1 MPLVQMAIEASPI
14 KDDNPGM
21 STTLL
26 YALIMAIAQIVV
38 TLIAYFLG
46 YQTDHMASGQWFS
59 SIAPLVVL
67 IVILTLGIKA
77 VRDEQPG
84 KGLSFGK
91 GVGTGT
97 LIVLFSS
104 IITSIYAF
112 IHFTYVNPSFVDY
125 AIEAARVK
133 WAAKGMVEAQMEK
146 AEGFMRWIF
155 KPAVQ
160 SIAGFIFGNIIG
172 VILSL
177 IISAFLKREPAGGSA
192 SA

>member
-1 MPLVQMAIEASPI
+1 MPFVQMAIEASPMRA
-14 KDDNPGM
+14 DNPVM

-84 KGLSFGK
+84 KGLSYGK

-97 LIVLFSS
+97 LIVPACSRLCTQASRDLPHHVLSRICLKTKLQIAPHSNPPQSS
-104 IITSIYAF
+104 
-112 IHFTYVNPSFVDY
+112 VLCP
-125 AIEAARVK
+125 
-133 WAAKGMVEAQMEK
+133 
-146 AEGFMRWIF
+146 
-155 KPAVQ
+155 Q
-160 SIAGFIFGNIIG
+160 S
-172 VILSL
+172 
-177 IISAFLKREPAGGSA
+177 
-192 SA
+192 